1 MIQTIIF
8 DVGEVLLEYR
18 WLEMLTDYGLS
29 EADASVIGKTIFAD
43 PLWDELDLGI
53 RSRTDIIQDFEQ
65 KYPQYKKEISWFLNH
80 GEYMHVPRKD
90 VWKKVHQLKKK
101 GYRIYLLSNY
111 SEDLFRKHTADADF
125 MNDIDGMV
133 VSWQIHKTKP
143 SPEIYL
149 HLLETYGLTP
159 SECIFFD
166 DRPANTEAARKLGIQ
181 AVTIT
186 SKDVLMAELQKL

>member
-80 GEYMHVPRKD
+80 GEYMHVPTARRWI
-90 VWKKVHQLKKK
+90 WKWNKIK
-101 GYRIYLLSNY
+101 
-111 SEDLFRKHTADADF
+111 
-125 MNDIDGMV
+125 
-133 VSWQIHKTKP
+133 
-143 SPEIYL
+143 
-149 HLLETYGLTP
+149 
-159 SECIFFD
+159 
-166 DRPANTEAARKLGIQ
+166 
-181 AVTIT
+181 
-186 SKDVLMAELQKL
+186 

>member
-1 MIQTIIF
+1 M
-8 DVGEVLLEYR
+8 
-18 WLEMLTDYGLS
+18 TDYWIS

-43 PLWDELDLGI
+43 PIWDELDLGI
-53 RSRTDIIQDFEQ
+53 LSRTDIIQDFEQ

-149 HLLETYGLTP
+149 HLLETYELTP

-181 AVTIT
+181 AVTIN